1 MRYKEEEIQ
10 HKKEIN
16 DYLQNDYEQKSQN
29 TGGTPHAEGKQIR
42 MEQCDSKDRKSEAVL
57 AKISAVSSF

>member
-16 DYLQNDYEQKSQN
+16 EYLQNDYEQKSQN

-42 MEQCDSKDRKSEAVL
+42 MEQ
-57 AKISAVSSF
+57 